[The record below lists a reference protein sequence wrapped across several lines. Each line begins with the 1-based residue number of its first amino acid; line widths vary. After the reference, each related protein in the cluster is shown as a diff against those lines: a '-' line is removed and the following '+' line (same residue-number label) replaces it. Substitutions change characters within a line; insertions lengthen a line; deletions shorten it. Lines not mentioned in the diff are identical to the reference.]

1 MLTKE
6 LPASHARE
14 DKRHCWT
21 ARGRVVGGEVDVLL
35 HLRHLLLQLL
45 HRLQLLQL
53 QLIPHLLLVPP
64 ALQDS
69 EVENKILQKRA
80 KLIWN

>member
-1 MLTKE
+1 M
-6 LPASHARE
+6 PSSHARE
-14 DKRHCWT
+14 SKRHCGAT
-21 ARGRVVGGEVDVLL
+21 RGGVVGGEVDVLL